1 MDDIARYTEA
11 LGRKPSDYQ
20 TAIFDFVVH
29 GSGNAVVKALAGSGK
44 TSTMIAAMKLV
55 PDTKKCL
62 FLAFN
67 KSVQEEI
74 SSRLA
79 DYPNCDV
86 RTVHS
91 LGFSMLSRHFK
102 RNGAEKITV
111 DEFKYNRRLRETIA
125 DVADKSVPKD
135 DLLGW
140 FYDSVLSLLGFARLD
155 KCQSIKEIRRCAEKH
170 GIPVLYNEC
179 EVVKGL
185 MEWGCDNP
193 SSVDFAD
200 MVWIPYELNLH
211 PFGQT
216 YDWVF
221 NDEAQDYAPVYVDL
235 FRKCLARGA
244 RFISCGDSH
253 QRIYGFAGASADSF
267 AEMESTPNTKVFS
280 LPVLYR
286 CDMAII
292 REARRIVPDIEP
304 KPGCG
309 PGIVTWDS
317 AVSDINDGDMVL
329 CRFNEPLMRLH
340 SELTRKGV
348 PCRFNGDGS
357 ETEDILSTIDRFSDS
372 DSISAFEKDGLFARM
387 RLDIVRKADSLVRGG
402 IPKSD
407 AAASGGVV
415 SAMDRLA
422 TIEAIGVGCQSVSQ
436 LKARIRAIFAPGT
449 DGVLLSTIHKAKGL
463 EADRVHIIR
472 ARNPYSV
479 GGAESAEEENLRYV
493 AITRARHRLFM
504 MSKEESDALS
514 PSLSVGTSE
523 KFAEIEK
530 VVEAVYGFKVSEP
543 DMAKVG
549 RSSDTESSAEKTAVK
564 PTEVKTEEKCSSL
577 IYNLLNF

>member
-1 MDDIARYTEA
+1 MDDISRYTEA

-20 TAIFDFVVH
+20 AAIFDFVTH

-55 PDTKKCL
+55 PDTKRCL

-74 SSRLA
+74 SAKLS
-79 DYPNCDV
+79 DFQNCDV

-102 RNGAEKITV
+102 RNGADEIAV
-111 DEFKYNRRLRETIA
+111 DEFKYNRRLRETMA
-125 DVADKSVPKD
+125 DVADESVPED
-135 DLLGW
+135 DRMGW
-140 FYDSVLSLLGFARLD
+140 FYDSVLALLNFARLD
-155 KCQSIKEIRRCAEKH
+155 KCQSVKEIRKCAEKH
-170 GIPVLYNEC
+170 GIPVMYNEC
-179 EVVKGL
+179 EVAKGL

-211 PFGQT
+211 PFGAT

-244 RFISCGDSH
+244 RFVSCGDSH
-253 QRIYGFAGASADSF
+253 QRIYGFAGASADAF
-267 AEMESTPNTKVFS
+267 REMESMPNTKVFG
-280 LPVLYR
+280 LPVSYR

-292 REARRIVPDIEP
+292 REARRIVPEIEP
-304 KPGCG
+304 RPSCRPGT
-309 PGIVTWDS
+309 VTWDS
-317 AVSDINDGDMVL
+317 GVHDITDGDMVL
-329 CRFNEPLMRLH
+329 CRFNAPLMRLH
-340 SELTRKGV
+340 SELTRMGI

-357 ETEDILSTIDRFSDS
+357 EAEDILSTIDRFSDG
-372 DSISAFEKDGLFARM
+372 DNISAFEKDGLFARM
-387 RLDIVRKADSLVRGG
+387 RLDIARKADSLVRGG

-422 TIEAIGVGCQSVSQ
+422 TIEAIGVGCQSVSR
-436 LKARIRAIFAPGT
+436 LKARIRTIFAPGT

-479 GGAESAEEENLRYV
+479 GGVESAEEENLRYV

-514 PSLSVGTSE
+514 PSLSVGAAE

-543 DMAKVG
+543 GMTKVG
-549 RSSDTESSAEKTAVK
+549 RSSDTEPSAEKTAAK
-564 PTEVKTEEKCSSL
+564 PIEVKTEEKRSSL
-577 IYNLLNF
+577 IDKLLSF